1 MPTTKTLPEEY
12 SPDMVYSTRK
22 TTITHSNGTE
32 IPKIH
37 IEDDLR
43 HPNSAKKVPA
53 ELPAGATWTGF
64 TDFSVIPVQGTSA
77 AVLSTPSTTTPS
89 TKTSE
94 STDEEMPQS
103 YSSASTSSSELRDE
117 WKIQGEYLIRV
128 HNRPRTALFT
138 PSDIQGSP
146 KLPEELTGHRITRYK
161 WTGTSEVQ
169 EAQDDFTG
177 PTAHLELG
185 TPWTGETLFRLQPSQ
200 TRGRY
205 DGA

>member
-1 MPTTKTLPEEY
+1 MPTTRTLPEEY

-32 IPKIH
+32 IPKIY
-37 IEDDLR
+37 IEDDLS

-64 TDFSVIPVQGTSA
+64 TDFSVISADGTSA
-77 AVLSTPSTTTPS
+77 AVPSTPS

-94 STDEEMPQS
+94 STDEDMPQT
-103 YSSASTSSSELRDE
+103 YSSASTSFSETRDE
-117 WKIQGEYLIRV
+117 WKIQDEYLIRV

-138 PSDIQGSP
+138 PFDIQGSP

-169 EAQDDFTG
+169 RSTI
-177 PTAHLELG
+177 
-185 TPWTGETLFRLQPSQ
+185 
-200 TRGRY
+200 
-205 DGA
+205 